1 MAVANAD
8 TESLPH
14 YDVEVT
20 PISSQPEIKYELLKK
35 ATVDALN
42 KFQTDCSANLPA
54 EFTKYLDA
62 LMTEIDSTH
71 KAHEMH
77 VVKASATTST
87 DTSGINPN
95 KRKLHNF
102 GNTCYMNSVLQ
113 LIYSMNAFKEEV
125 LKINHDDPLKKYLS
139 KMENGV
145 TNTEENRKLLENLIQ
160 FLNLN
165 FKIGTQQDA
174 EEVLT
179 SILGND
185 EYKSIIPK
193 IQYSLGQSVFFENKQ
208 TIPDGCRKINN
219 DTQAKILK
227 FFSRDK
233 NIVNAFIYISDNN
246 LSNIFNLSIPA
257 NLKDVTFKN
266 VFDAF
271 FEPTERWDNTTKDD
285 SNNLNSLND
294 ENGFIYSLPESVVV
308 KDDKPKSKVKKVKE
322 ECKSLVENQTFD
334 SLKNNI
340 KNKSYVF
347 PGDNQ
352 QYFIVLLKR
361 YDNTGKKISTSI
373 DLTNAEIT
381 FDNSTTFKIK
391 GCICH
396 LGDDPKEGHYTYVEF
411 NDGKPTTVYNDDKD
425 ILQYDN
431 YIKIDANKGNTV
443 DVTGYV
449 LLFEKQEQNQP

>member
-1 MAVANAD
+1 MAVADAD
-8 TESLPH
+8 TKSLPH
-14 YDVEVT
+14 YYVEVT

-35 ATVDALN
+35 ATADALN

-54 EFTKYLDA
+54 EFTNYLDA
-62 LMTEIDSTH
+62 LMGEIDSTH

-77 VVKASATTST
+77 VVKASVTTST

-125 LKINHDDPLKKYLS
+125 LKINDDDPLKKYLS

-145 TNTEENRKLLENLIQ
+145 TKTEENRKLLENLIK
-160 FLNLN
+160 FLKLN
-165 FKIGTQQDA
+165 FEIGRQQDA

-185 EYKSIIPK
+185 KYNSIIPK
-193 IQYSLGQSVFFENKQ
+193 IRFGLSDSIYFVDT
-208 TIPDGCRKINN
+208 TIPEDCKNINTN
-219 DTQAKILK
+219 TQKKILK
-227 FFSRDK
+227 FFSDSK
-233 NIVNAFIYISDNN
+233 NIVGSSIFISEEEQSTI
-246 LSNIFNLSIPA
+246 LNLSITEMSS
-257 NLKDVTFKN
+257 TFKK

-271 FEPTERWDNTTKDD
+271 FEPTDRWEQSTVDD
-285 SNNLNSLND
+285 SNSLTNLNNK
-294 ENGFIYSLPESVVV
+294 NGIIYSLPTGVIE
-308 KDDKPKSKVKKVKE
+308 KYNDDQNPVKKVKSA
-322 ECKSLVENQTFD
+322 CMSLFQNQNKP
-334 SLKNNI
+334 LKTII

-381 FDNSTTFKIK
+381 FDNSPKFKIK

-396 LGDDPKEGHYTYVEF
+396 HGDDPKEGHYTYVEF

-431 YIKIDANKGNTV
+431 YIKSNKGNTV

-449 LLFEKQEQNQP
+449 LLFEKEK

>member
-1 MAVANAD
+1 MADAD
-8 TESLPH
+8 TKSLPH
-14 YDVEVT
+14 YYVEVT
-20 PISSQPEIKYELLKK
+20 PISSVNYELLKK

-54 EFTKYLDA
+54 EFTNYLNA
-62 LMTEIDSTH
+62 LMGEIDSTH

-77 VVKASATTST
+77 VEKASVTTST

-95 KRKLHNF
+95 KRKLYNF

-125 LKINHDDPLKKYLS
+125 LKINDDDPLKKYLS

-145 TNTEENRKLLENLIQ
+145 TNTEENRKLLENLIK
-160 FLNLN
+160 FLNLK
-165 FKIGTQQDA
+165 FEIGTQQDA

-185 EYKSIIPK
+185 KYKSIIPK
-193 IQYSLGQSVFFENKQ
+193 IQYSLGESVFFDNKNKE
-208 TIPDGCRKINN
+208 TIPDVCRKINK

-227 FFSRDK
+227 FFSHDK

-246 LSNIFNLSIPA
+246 LSNIFNLSITNIPA
-257 NLKDVTFKN
+257 NLNVTFKD

-271 FEPTERWDNTTKDD
+271 FEPTERWDNKTKDD
-285 SNNLNSLND
+285 SNDLNTLDN
-294 ENGFIYSLPESVVV
+294 ENGFIYSLPESVVVV

-322 ECKSLVENQTFD
+322 KCKSLFKNQTFD

-361 YDNTGKKISTSI
+361 YNNDKEKIAKISTPI

-381 FDNSTTFKIK
+381 FDNSPKFKIK

-396 LGDDPKEGHYTYVEF
+396 HGDDPKEGHYTYVEF

-431 YIKIDANKGNTV
+431 YIKSNKGNTV

-449 LLFEKQEQNQP
+449 LLFEKEK

>member
-1 MAVANAD
+1 MADAD
-8 TESLPH
+8 TKSLPH
-14 YDVEVT
+14 YYVEVT

-35 ATVDALN
+35 ATADALN

-54 EFTKYLDA
+54 EFTNYLNA
-62 LMTEIDSTH
+62 LMGEIDSTH
-71 KAHEMH
+71 TAHEMH

-113 LIYSMNAFKEEV
+113 LIYSMGAFKKEV
-125 LKINHDDPLKKYLS
+125 LNIKEDNPLKAYLS

-145 TNTEENRKLLENLIQ
+145 TNTEENRKLLENLIK
-160 FLNLN
+160 FLKLD
-165 FKIGTQQDA
+165 FKIGEQHDA

-179 SILGND
+179 MILSND
-185 EYKSIIPK
+185 KYNSIIPK
-193 IQYSLGQSVFFENKQ
+193 IRFGLSDSIYFVDT
-208 TIPDGCRKINN
+208 TIPEDCKNINTN
-219 DTQAKILK
+219 TQKKILK
-227 FFSRDK
+227 FFSDSK
-233 NIVNAFIYISDNN
+233 NIVGSSIFISEEEQSTI
-246 LSNIFNLSIPA
+246 LNLSITERSS
-257 NLKDVTFKN
+257 TFKK

-271 FEPTERWDNTTKDD
+271 FEPTDRWEQSTVDD
-285 SNNLNSLND
+285 SNSLTNLNNK
-294 ENGFIYSLPESVVV
+294 NGFIYSLPESVVV
-308 KDDKPKSKVKKVKE
+308 VKDDKTKPKVKKVKE
-322 ECKSLVENQTFD
+322 ECKSLVEKQPFD

-361 YDNTGKKISTSI
+361 YDNNGKKISTSI

-381 FDNSTTFKIK
+381 FDNRTKFKIK

-396 LGDDPKEGHYTYVEF
+396 HGDDPKEGHYTYVEF
-411 NDGKPTTVYNDDKD
+411 NDGKPITVYNDKD
-425 ILQYDN
+425 ILPYSD
-431 YIKIDANKGNTV
+431 YIIKNPGNTV
-443 DVTGYV
+443 EVSGYV
-449 LLFEKQEQNQP
+449 LLFEKQK